1 MNIMQLDVVRAVH
14 LEDIACI
21 TSEKRLELYKQDFS
35 TYLLASVGQGVL
47 ARKLLPVAVV
57 CMEECFVIF
66 HCRREL
72 TVAFFSVDW
81 IATLVSE

>member
-21 TSEKRLELYKQDFS
+21 TSEKKARTIQTRLS
-35 TYLLASVGQGVL
+35 TYLLASVSQGVL
-47 ARKLLPVAVV
+47 ARKLLPVAIIR
-57 CMEECFVIF
+57 MEECFVIF